1 MSRPVIVPG
10 IAGGSGSGKS
20 TIVHRLL
27 NGPLA
32 AQICHLS
39 HDSYYKDLSLL
50 PRLPDGAGNWD
61 HPEALDNQLFIE
73 HLDALLSGKPVR
85 QPIYD
90 FTTHTRR
97 SAVAEIHPRPILLVE
112 GILLLAIP
120 QIRERLGLKIFVDTP
135 PDLRLL
141 RRTLRDIQE
150 RGRSI
155 TSVAEQYQLTVRPM
169 HEQFVEPSR
178 QHADVLIPW
187 VHENPA
193 ALQLLTARLQT
204 ALQP

>member
-20 TIVHRLL
+20 TIVQRLL
-27 NGPLA
+27 EGPLA
-32 AQICHLS
+32 DQICHLC
-39 HDSYYKDLSLL
+39 HDAYYKDLSLL
-50 PRLPDGAGNWD
+50 PRLSCGAGNWD
-61 HPEALDNQLFIE
+61 HPQALDNDLFIE
-73 HLDALLSGKPVR
+73 HLDLLLSGKSIQ

-90 FTTHTRR
+90 FATHCRMT
-97 SAVAEIHPRPILLVE
+97 SVTEIHPRPILLVE

-120 QIRERLGLKIFVDTP
+120 EIRDRLGLKVFVDTP

-141 RRTLRDIQE
+141 RRTLRDINE
-150 RGRSI
+150 RGRSLD
-155 TSVAEQYQLTVRPM
+155 SVAAQYQLTVRPM

-187 VHENPA
+187 VNENPA
-193 ALQLLTARLQT
+193 ALQLLTARLQ
-204 ALQP
+204 AAIQL

>member
-1 MSRPVIVPG
+1 MFRPVIVPG

-20 TIVHRLL
+20 TIVQRLL

-32 AQICHLS
+32 AHICHLS
-39 HDSYYKDLSLL
+39 HDSYYKDFSLL
-50 PRLPDGAGNWD
+50 PRLPGGAGNWD
-61 HPEALDNQLFIE
+61 HPEALDNQLFVQ
-73 HLDALLSGKPVR
+73 HLDTLLSGR
-85 QPIYD
+85 SIEQPIYD
-90 FTTHTRR
+90 FRTHHRIT
-97 SAVAEIHPRPILLVE
+97 AVVEIQPRPILLVE

-120 QIRERLGLKIFVDTP
+120 EIRDRLGLKVFIDTP

-155 TSVAEQYQLTVRPM
+155 ASVAEQYQLTVRPM

-178 QHADVLIPW
+178 QFADVLIPW

-193 ALQLLTARLQT
+193 ALQLLTAHLQA